1 MKGCGIVEICG
12 CGGTYH
18 FRAYC
23 GVQVCED
30 CERHEGLDRCYC
42 GWSAGGGDG
51 RRELEE
57 MGEVIEPDDE
67 LWAGPGFHQFF

>member
-1 MKGCGIVEICG
+1 MEICG

-23 GVQVCED
+23 GVRVCAA
-30 CERHEGLDRCYC
+30 CKRHEGLDRCYC
-42 GWSAGGGDG
+42 GWSASGGDG

-57 MGEVIEPDDE
+57 MGETIEPDDE
-67 LWAGPGFHQFF
+67 LWAGPGVHQFY